1 MTIAN
6 RITLGR
12 LALSIFLFFLII
24 QKTFYFEIA
33 AFIILII
40 ATISDYVDGKIA
52 KTTNTVTKFGAIAD
66 PFADKVLV
74 MACFLAFASI
84 KSLNIPLW
92 AIFLIIIRELTVST
106 LRVLAALQNYVLK
119 AEAAGKFKTLTQ
131 FISIYLILIILIL
144 KSMPSPSKEVK
155 VLIYKTAS
163 LPYYLS
169 AAAALV
175 TVISGIIYVY
185 NHYKMLK
192 HSWGEKKDV

>member
-6 RITLGR
+6 RITLTR
-12 LALSIFLFFLII
+12 LALSILIFFLII
-24 QKTFYFEIA
+24 QKTFFLDSLA
-33 AFIILII
+33 LLVLIV

-52 KTTNTVTKFGAIAD
+52 KSTNTTTKFGAIAD

-92 AIFLIIIRELTVST
+92 AIFLIIIRELAVST

-119 AEAAGKFKTLTQ
+119 AEAAGKFKTLIQ
-131 FISIYLILIILIL
+131 FISIYLILIILTV
-144 KSMPSPSKEVK
+144 KSMPKNYFG
-155 VLIYKTAS
+155 LKTLVAQLTS

-169 AAAALV
+169 ATAALV
-175 TVISGIIYVY
+175 TVISGIIYIY
-185 NHYKMLK
+185 NHYKILK
-192 HSWGEKKDV
+192 TSWGEKKQS